1 MSKTTHFQNRLVVQA
16 IHQNWLTGLRK
27 PSIIRVV
34 SVLKTNICWHKVCI
48 QIKALQLK
56 TLKNKN
62 NIIDYPL
69 WPLSS
74 YVDTWSSI
82 SDHLNHVIDSLFLY
96 NLTAVPKALMTQ
108 MCCSTKSGYKNKY
121 AFSESH
127 GLEKPLYGNTN
138 GYWKFWFY
146 F

>member
-1 MSKTTHFQNRLVVQA
+1 MLKTAHFQNRLVVQA
-16 IHQNWLTGLRK
+16 IHQKIHHNWLKEAQYNQGGFSLKKQPLLTRGLHRNK
-27 PSIIRVV
+27 
-34 SVLKTNICWHKVCI
+34 

-56 TLKNKN
+56 ILKNKN

-82 SDHLNHVIDSLFLY
+82 SDHLNHVMDSLFLY

-121 AFSESH
+121 AFQKAMVQKS
-127 GLEKPLYGNTN
+127 PCMVYTN
-138 GYWKFWFY
+138 GY
-146 F
+146 